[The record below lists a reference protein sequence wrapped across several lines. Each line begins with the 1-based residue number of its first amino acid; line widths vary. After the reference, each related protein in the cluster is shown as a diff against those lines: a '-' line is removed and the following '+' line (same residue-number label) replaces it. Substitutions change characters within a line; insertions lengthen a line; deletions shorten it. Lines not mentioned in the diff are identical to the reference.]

1 MAGGKKRDLASLLGT
16 GGGKKK
22 TASSGSGGSILER
35 ARAAAETAKR
45 AKTDAT
51 NGDGGEG
58 AAVPSA
64 GGGRAADARNAAG
77 PASTSAPP
85 GGQRREKSSRWD
97 ADAPRDDDALA
108 KSRWANET
116 DDVSPEASDSASAR
130 ERAAAEDARRDQS
143 RGARE
148 SYMDKM
154 VREAAEFKMR
164 QVEARADADAPGV
177 GPPISRSTASVNVAA
192 IMAMR
197 TPSSDGDAT
206 PRNLETGLE
215 VPRIRDSGERTNA
228 RAVPDR
234 GDGDATVR
242 GLDDLDDLEDEPRD
256 DDDQKKTNERRTD
269 ASDDDDD
276 PFTQRPARSPSPERA
291 AIPSDEDDGS
301 SDDEKKNAAFEED
314 EDAPHAPRVF
324 DSTLTCRS
332 VFDFEQLNKIDE
344 GTYGVVFRARDKQTG
359 KIYAL
364 KKVKMEKERE
374 GFPMTALRE
383 ANILLSM
390 HHPNVVDVS
399 EMVVGNS
406 LDSVFMVMEF
416 CEHDLKGLME
426 TRRVPFSVPEVKCLM
441 AQLFAGVAYMH
452 ENWTLHR
459 DLKTS
464 NVLVNNKGQLKI
476 CDFGLARHYGEPLGT
491 YTPTVV
497 TLWYRAPELLLGAPK
512 YGPAIDVWSL
522 GCIMAELLASEPLF
536 TGKTEIDQL
545 GKMFATLGVPTDTVW
560 PGFKELPGTR
570 RVNLPTQPYNH
581 LRRRFPGQ
589 TRTGGSSSRGSGV
602 DSFGEPNGNGNGKA
616 LGPDGTERSED
627 DTRHTPAPL
636 SDVGFDLLNRLLAYD
651 PTKRLTAEE
660 ASTHAFFA
668 EFPPAKKQRL
678 MPTYPSRAG
687 GDVSGGR
694 R

>member
-16 GGGKKK
+16 GGGNKK
-22 TASSGSGGSILER
+22 TASSGSGWGILER
-35 ARAAAETAKR
+35 ARAAAATVKR
-45 AKTDAT
+45 AKTDAA
-51 NGDGGEG
+51 NGNSGEG
-58 AAVPSA
+58 TEVPSA
-64 GGGRAADARNAAG
+64 GDGRAADARNAAG

-85 GGQRREKSSRWD
+85 GGHRREKSSRWD
-97 ADAPRDDDALA
+97 ADATRDDDALA
-108 KSRWANET
+108 RSRWANEA
-116 DDVSPEASDSASAR
+116 DDASPGASDSASPSAR
-130 ERAAAEDARRDQS
+130 ERAAAEDARNAPS

-164 QVEARADADAPGV
+164 QVQEAADAEAPGV
-177 GPPISRSTASVNVAA
+177 GVPLGRPTASVNVAA

-206 PRNLETGLE
+206 PRDETRLNE
-215 VPRIRDSGERTNA
+215 VPSRHPRETRESEETFQGGA
-228 RAVPDR
+228 
-234 GDGDATVR
+234 
-242 GLDDLDDLEDEPRD
+242 DDLDSLEDGD
-256 DDDQKKTNERRTD
+256 DSPLR
-269 ASDDDDD
+269 
-276 PFTQRPARSPSPERA
+276 RPARSPSPERA
-291 AIPSDEDDGS
+291 AISSDSDVGSERDRAGRSGDDDEARDARDDG
-301 SDDEKKNAAFEED
+301 EKNAAPRAF
-314 EDAPHAPRVF
+314 DATAA
-324 DSTLTCRS
+324 CRS
-332 VFDFEQLNKIDE
+332 VFDFERLNKIDE
-344 GTYGVVFRARDKQTG
+344 GTYGVVFRARDKKSG
-359 KIYAL
+359 KIHAL

-426 TRRVPFSVPEVKCLM
+426 TMRVPFSVPEVKCLM
-441 AQLFAGVAYMH
+441 TQLLAGVAYMH

-464 NVLVNNKGQLKI
+464 NVLINNRGQLKI
-476 CDFGLARHYGEPLGT
+476 CDFGLARVYGEPLGA

-497 TLWYRAPELLLGAPK
+497 TLWYRAPELLLGAPR

-545 GKMFATLGVPTDTVW
+545 GKMFATLGAPSETVW
-560 PGFKELPGTR
+560 PGFSELPGAR
-570 RVNLPTQPYNH
+570 KVKFPHQPYNH
-581 LRRRFPGQ
+581 LRRRFPDD
-589 TRTGGSSSRGSGV
+589 SSV
-602 DSFGEPNGNGNGKA
+602 A
-616 LGPDGTERSED
+616 LGPDGQERRAE

-636 SDVGFDLLNRLLAYD
+636 SDAGFDLLNRLLAYD
-651 PTKRLTAEE
+651 PTRRIAAED
-660 ASTHAFFA
+660 ASRHSFFA
-668 EFPPAKKQRL
+668 EFPPAKAQRS
-678 MPTYPSRAG
+678 MPTFPSRAG
-687 GDVSGGR
+687 RDATRVRGR
-694 R
+694 ADARENDAARRGADAERR

>member
-177 GPPISRSTASVNVAA
+177 GPPVSRSTASVNVAA

-206 PRNLETGLE
+206 PRNLETRLE
-215 VPRIRDSGERTNA
+215 VPRIRDSGERTNT

-269 ASDDDDD
+269 ASSDDDD
-276 PFTQRPARSPSPERA
+276 PFTRRPARSPSPERA
-291 AIPSDEDDGS
+291 AIPSDEDAS
-301 SDDEKKNAAFEED
+301 SDDEKKT
-314 EDAPHAPRVF
+314 R
-324 DSTLTCRS
+324 
-332 VFDFEQLNKIDE
+332 
-344 GTYGVVFRARDKQTG
+344 
-359 KIYAL
+359 
-364 KKVKMEKERE
+364 
-374 GFPMTALRE
+374 
-383 ANILLSM
+383 LS
-390 HHPNVVDVS
+390 
-399 EMVVGNS
+399 
-406 LDSVFMVMEF
+406 
-416 CEHDLKGLME
+416 
-426 TRRVPFSVPEVKCLM
+426 RRTK
-441 AQLFAGVAYMH
+441 
-452 ENWTLHR
+452 
-459 DLKTS
+459 
-464 NVLVNNKGQLKI
+464 
-476 CDFGLARHYGEPLGT
+476 
-491 YTPTVV
+491 
-497 TLWYRAPELLLGAPK
+497 
-512 YGPAIDVWSL
+512 
-522 GCIMAELLASEPLF
+522 
-536 TGKTEIDQL
+536 
-545 GKMFATLGVPTDTVW
+545 
-560 PGFKELPGTR
+560 
-570 RVNLPTQPYNH
+570 
-581 LRRRFPGQ
+581 
-589 TRTGGSSSRGSGV
+589 
-602 DSFGEPNGNGNGKA
+602 SF
-616 LGPDGTERSED
+616 
-627 DTRHTPAPL
+627 
-636 SDVGFDLLNRLLAYD
+636 
-651 PTKRLTAEE
+651 
-660 ASTHAFFA
+660 
-668 EFPPAKKQRL
+668 
-678 MPTYPSRAG
+678 
-687 GDVSGGR
+687 
-694 R
+694 

>member
-64 GGGRAADARNAAG
+64 GGCRAADARNAAG

-116 DDVSPEASDSASAR
+116 DDASPEAPDSASAR
-130 ERAAAEDARRDQS
+130 ERAAAEDARREQS

-164 QVEARADADAPGV
+164 QVEADADADAPGV
-177 GPPISRSTASVNVAA
+177 GPPVSRSTASVNVAA

-206 PRNLETGLE
+206 PRNLETRLE
-215 VPRIRDSGERTNA
+215 VPRIGDSGERTKT
-228 RAVPDR
+228 RAVPDER
-234 GDGDATVR
+234 DSDANLR
-242 GLDDLDDLEDEPRD
+242 GLDDLDDLED
-256 DDDQKKTNERRTD
+256 
-269 ASDDDDD
+269 ASDDDDVQKKTDGDDGDD
-276 PFTQRPARSPSPERA
+276 PFTRRPARSPSPERA
-291 AIPSDEDDGS
+291 AIPSDEDAS
-301 SDDEKKNAAFEED
+301 SDDENAIPRSVPRRVSSRSPSFHFQADED
-314 EDAPHAPRVF
+314 EDATVVPRVF
-324 DSTLTCRS
+324 DSTATCRS
-332 VFDFEQLNKIDE
+332 VFDFERLNKIDE
-344 GTYGVVFRARDKQTG
+344 GTYGVVFRARDKRSG

-426 TRRVPFSVPEVKCLM
+426 TMRVPFSVPEVKCLM

-464 NVLVNNKGQLKI
+464 NVLVNNRGQLKI
-476 CDFGLARHYGEPLGT
+476 CDFGLARHYGEPLGA

-497 TLWYRAPELLLGAPK
+497 TLWYRAPELLLGAPR

-545 GKMFATLGVPTDTVW
+545 GKMFATLGVPNDTVW
-560 PGFKELPGTR
+560 PGFKELPGAR

-581 LRRRFPGQ
+581 LRRRFPGPRE
-589 TRTGGSSSRGSGV
+589 T
-602 DSFGEPNGNGNGKA
+602 FEKNNGDVA
-616 LGPDGTERSED
+616 LGPDGTERSKD

-651 PTKRLTAEE
+651 PTKRVTAED
-660 ASTHAFFA
+660 ASRHAFFA
-668 EFPPAKKQRL
+668 EFPPAKAQRL
-678 MPTYPSRAG
+678 MPTFPSRAG
-687 GDVSGGR
+687 GNGGGR